1 MFQNFTNIYNIFALF
16 VDKPII
22 KIEIKP
28 QHINL
33 TEGLSGMICCEWTSN
48 PPGFMTMWLKNDRT
62 LQREND
68 NQKCLKFSPFLRN
81 DSGSFTCVVKNTI
94 GQSRLSTELTIFC
107 KYNYTNHFEFLI

>member
-1 MFQNFTNIYNIFALF
+1 MFQNFTNIFNIFALF

-22 KIEIKP
+22 KITIKP
-28 QHINL
+28 QQVNL
-33 TEGLSGMICCEWTSN
+33 TEGHSGIICCEWTSN
-48 PPGFMTMWLKNDRT
+48 PPGIMTTWLKNS
-62 LQREND
+62 LQRQNG

-107 KYNYTNHFEFLI
+107 KYNHTNHSEFLI